1 MKTFIFHD
9 ALEVF
14 SLALIQ
20 YIKMGA
26 ERFMTV
32 LQSANRGQQNIKQ
45 INLDKPSDEPWG
57 VKVSCC

>member
-1 MKTFIFHD
+1 METFIFHD

-14 SLALIQ
+14 SLTLVQ

-32 LQSANRGQQNIKQ
+32 LQPATRGQQNIKQ
-45 INLDKPSDEPWG
+45 IKLDKLSDKP
-57 VKVSCC
+57 

>member
-1 MKTFIFHD
+1 METFIFDD

-14 SLALIQ
+14 SSALVQ

-32 LQSANRGQQNIKQ
+32 LQPATRGQQNSKQ
-45 INLDKPSDEPWG
+45 INCDKPSDKLLR